1 MVANIRSGS
10 SPGGALYYNKE
21 KVDKDEAEVLL
32 WQKMLEPYDKCGRLD
47 IDACMESFMP
57 YLEANRRT
65 TNTVFHAS
73 LNPSPE
79 DRLTDEQLRKIACE
93 YMERMGYGE
102 QPYIVFKHKDISRE
116 HLHIVSLRVDE
127 QGRKLPHD
135 FEARRSMEIL
145 RDLER
150 KYGLH
155 PSVKGQ
161 GLTDREGL
169 RKVNYSEG
177 NVKQQ
182 ISSVARSCLRNYKC
196 SSYGEFRT
204 LLELLNVSVE
214 ERTGTV
220 DGRDYA
226 GVIYGAMTDDGY
238 GIGTPFKS
246 SRIGKDV
253 GYKALQK
260 YYERSKSALKQD
272 GTLDRLRQTVKDAM
286 SPDNTREEFRQ
297 LLKADGIDVVF
308 RINSVGRIYGA
319 TFIDHNAGIV
329 ANGSLLGKEFSANAF
344 NELYP
349 APKQAQQV
357 AEQHTEQ
364 QHKQRSHAVNPL
376 TGIVDT
382 VLDLADTPSE
392 TKITTDYHLSLRA
405 NLLRWA
411 TLTPDLGVEWRICP
425 SWGIAVNGSWTS
437 WSWNDKDRRY
447 ALWEVA
453 PEVRYYMG
461 EKKAW
466 YLGAMFKAGQFNYK
480 LSETGKQGDLMG
492 GGITAGYQLR
502 LNKAL
507 ALDFNL
513 GLGYLNADFEKYEV
527 IDGVRVRRGNET
539 KDWCGP
545 INAGVT
551 LVWKLF

>member
-32 WQKMLEPYDKCGRLD
+32 WQKMLEPYDKYGRMD
-47 IDACMESFMP
+47 IDACMESFWP

-102 QPYIVFKHKDISRE
+102 QPYIIFKHKDISRE
-116 HLHIVSLRVDE
+116 HLHIVSLRIDE

-150 KYGLH
+150 KYDLH

-161 GLTDREGL
+161 ELTDREGL

-182 ISSVARSCLRNYKC
+182 ISSVVRSCLRNYKC

-204 LLELLNVSVE
+204 LLERFNVSVE

-226 GVIYGAMTDDGY
+226 GVIYGALTDDGY

-246 SRIGKDV
+246 SKIGKDV
-253 GYKALQK
+253 GYKALQR
-260 YYERSKSALKQD
+260 YYAKSKKHLKET
-272 GTLDRLRQTVKDAM
+272 GTLDRLRQTIRDAI
-286 SPDNTREEFRQ
+286 SLHNTRDEFRQ
-297 LLKADGIDVVF
+297 LLKADNIDAIF
-308 RINSVGRIYGA
+308 RINPVGRIYGV
-319 TFIDHNAGIV
+319 TFIDHNSGIV
-329 ANGSLLGKEFSANAF
+329 ANGLVLGKEFSANVF
-344 NELYP
+344 NESYP
-349 APKQAQQV
+349 APKEVQQV
-357 AEQHTEQ
+357 AEQHAEQ
-364 QHKQRSHAVNPL
+364 QHEQRSHTANPIS
-376 TGIVDT
+376 GVVDT
-382 VLDLADTPSE
+382 LLDLADTKAYE
-392 TKITTDYHLSLRA
+392 EQQKQI
-405 NLLRWA
+405 
-411 TLTPDLGVEWRICP
+411 E
-425 SWGIAVNGSWTS
+425 
-437 WSWNDKDRRY
+437 RR
-447 ALWEVA
+447 
-453 PEVRYYMG
+453 
-461 EKKAW
+461 KKR
-466 YLGAMFKAGQFNYK
+466 
-480 LSETGKQGDLMG
+480 
-492 GGITAGYQLR
+492 R
-502 LNKAL
+502 LH
-507 ALDFNL
+507 
-513 GLGYLNADFEKYEV
+513 
-527 IDGVRVRRGNET
+527 R
-539 KDWCGP
+539 
-545 INAGVT
+545 
-551 LVWKLF
+551 

>member
-1 MVANIRSGS
+1 MRS
-10 SPGGALYYNKE
+10 
-21 KVDKDEAEVLL
+21 
-32 WQKMLEPYDKCGRLD
+32 LD

-65 TNTVFHAS
+65 TNTVFHVS
-73 LNPSPE
+73 LDPSPE
-79 DRLTDEQLRKIACE
+79 DKLTDEQLRKIACE
-93 YMERMGYGE
+93 YMERMGYGK

-169 RKVNYSEG
+169 RKMNYSEG

-260 YYERSKSALKQD
+260 YYGMSKDNLKKP
-272 GTLDRLRQTVKDAM
+272 GALDRLRQTVKDAM
-286 SPDNTREEFRQ
+286 SPHNTRDEFRQ
-297 LLKADGIDVVF
+297 LLKAESINTVF
-308 RINSVGRIYGA
+308 RINPVGRVYGV
-319 TFIDHNAGIV
+319 TFIDHTNGIV
-329 ANGSLLGKEFSANAF
+329 ANGSVLGREFSAGVF
-344 NELYP
+344 NELFP
-349 APKQAQQV
+349 TSRKETLHT
-357 AEQHTEQ
+357 AEQHAERQYEQRSRTANPVSGVVDTLLDLVDARAFEEQ
-364 QHKQRSHAVNPL
+364 QRIQR
-376 TGIVDT
+376 
-382 VLDLADTPSE
+382 
-392 TKITTDYHLSLRA
+392 
-405 NLLRWA
+405 
-411 TLTPDLGVEWRICP
+411 
-425 SWGIAVNGSWTS
+425 
-437 WSWNDKDRRY
+437 RR
-447 ALWEVA
+447 
-453 PEVRYYMG
+453 R
-461 EKKAW
+461 KR
-466 YLGAMFKAGQFNYK
+466 K
-480 LSETGKQGDLMG
+480 LH
-492 GGITAGYQLR
+492 R
-502 LNKAL
+502 
-507 ALDFNL
+507 
-513 GLGYLNADFEKYEV
+513 
-527 IDGVRVRRGNET
+527 
-539 KDWCGP
+539 
-545 INAGVT
+545 
-551 LVWKLF
+551 

>member
-169 RKVNYSEG
+169 RKMNYSEG

-286 SPDNTREEFRQ
+286 SPHNTRDEFRQ
-297 LLKADGIDVVF
+297 LLKAESINTVF
-308 RINSVGRIYGA
+308 RINPVGRVYGV
-319 TFIDHNAGIV
+319 TFIDHTNGIV
-329 ANGSLLGKEFSANAF
+329 ANGSVLGREFSAGVF
-344 NELYP
+344 NELFP
-349 APKQAQQV
+349 TSRKETLHT
-357 AEQHTEQ
+357 AEQHAERQYEQRSRTANPVSGVVDTLLDLVDARAFEEQ
-364 QHKQRSHAVNPL
+364 QRIQR
-376 TGIVDT
+376 
-382 VLDLADTPSE
+382 
-392 TKITTDYHLSLRA
+392 
-405 NLLRWA
+405 
-411 TLTPDLGVEWRICP
+411 
-425 SWGIAVNGSWTS
+425 
-437 WSWNDKDRRY
+437 RR
-447 ALWEVA
+447 
-453 PEVRYYMG
+453 R
-461 EKKAW
+461 KR
-466 YLGAMFKAGQFNYK
+466 K
-480 LSETGKQGDLMG
+480 LH
-492 GGITAGYQLR
+492 R
-502 LNKAL
+502 
-507 ALDFNL
+507 
-513 GLGYLNADFEKYEV
+513 
-527 IDGVRVRRGNET
+527 
-539 KDWCGP
+539 
-545 INAGVT
+545 
-551 LVWKLF
+551 